1 MLRKQLGVTARSGA
15 VLAAATILSL
25 PLGSIYAFSVLVA
38 PLEQLH
44 HASRVDLASV
54 FGISALFFTIGANLG
69 PWLFGRL
76 PAPLLVALT
85 GALSAVGVILA
96 SVAPSIG
103 WLIIGYGLLFAT
115 GGGMAYVVV
124 QQCVD
129 AAPLAR
135 PGLISGYVVSLFPL
149 GAMLAAPA
157 YGLGLDWLGVR
168 QTLAVLAAV
177 VAATALVAALLVA
190 HAGVI
195 LVRPPTASKAIGL
208 QDGLRATFWK
218 LFIVFFLAA
227 SAGLMVLS
235 QAAGMVVAFGAS
247 NSAAVLATTGITAA
261 IAAARLLGG
270 WLTDRLP
277 VPLVAASAQA
287 IALFGAIALTVM
299 PSPEVAIS
307 TLGLIGVGYG
317 LISGVTAAA
326 VASYWPRSE
335 FGRIAGRTYIAWCLA
350 AIALPVLAGRL
361 YDLTGGYALAVIL
374 AGGANLLAVLVA
386 LTLPRQQR
394 VSH

>member
-1 MLRKQLGVTARSGA
+1 MLRKQLGVTVRSGA

-44 HASRVDLASV
+44 HASRADLASV

-124 QQCVD
+124 QQCVN

-135 PGLISGYVVSLFPL
+135 PGLINGYLVSLFPL

-157 YGLGLDWLGVR
+157 FGLGLDWVGVR
-168 QTLAVLAAV
+168 LTLVGLAAV
-177 VAATALVAALLVA
+177 VAVAAFIAALLVA
-190 HAGVI
+190 HDGVALAKAGSAGAS
-195 LVRPPTASKAIGL
+195 PTAGA
-208 QDGLRATFWK
+208 QDGLHA
-218 LFIVFFLAA
+218 
-227 SAGLMVLS
+227 
-235 QAAGMVVAFGAS
+235 
-247 NSAAVLATTGITAA
+247 
-261 IAAARLLGG
+261 
-270 WLTDRLP
+270 
-277 VPLVAASAQA
+277 
-287 IALFGAIALTVM
+287 
-299 PSPEVAIS
+299 
-307 TLGLIGVGYG
+307 
-317 LISGVTAAA
+317 
-326 VASYWPRSE
+326 
-335 FGRIAGRTYIAWCLA
+335 
-350 AIALPVLAGRL
+350 
-361 YDLTGGYALAVIL
+361 
-374 AGGANLLAVLVA
+374 
-386 LTLPRQQR
+386 
-394 VSH
+394 